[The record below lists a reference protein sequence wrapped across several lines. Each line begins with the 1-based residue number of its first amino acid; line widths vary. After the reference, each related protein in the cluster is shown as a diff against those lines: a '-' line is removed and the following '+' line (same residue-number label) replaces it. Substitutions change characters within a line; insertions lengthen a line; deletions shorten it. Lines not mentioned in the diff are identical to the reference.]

1 MAKNHLQNSIAIL
14 LALFL
19 SLLPGCGKGEKNL
32 NIRMDLQQE
41 VTSLDPQFS
50 TSWESQVVMLN
61 LFEGLLIRGGDG
73 ELSPGAAS
81 DYTVSSDGL
90 TYTFHLRRDGVWDD
104 GDPADGVEP
113 TPVTAQDFV
122 FSFWRIFDP
131 EVPSPWAGDF
141 QAIRNSQEVM
151 AGELPKTQLGVW
163 AIGEYTLVIQLSE
176 PSPIL
181 LYSSSTHRISIQ
193 AIRQ

>member
-104 GDPADGVEP
+104 GSGGRGGAHP
-113 TPVTAQDFV
+113 
-122 FSFWRIFDP
+122 
-131 EVPSPWAGDF
+131 GDRTGLCLF
-141 QAIRNSQEVM
+141 
-151 AGELPKTQLGVW
+151 
-163 AIGEYTLVIQLSE
+163 
-176 PSPIL
+176 L
-181 LYSSSTHRISIQ
+181 LAYF
-193 AIRQ
+193 